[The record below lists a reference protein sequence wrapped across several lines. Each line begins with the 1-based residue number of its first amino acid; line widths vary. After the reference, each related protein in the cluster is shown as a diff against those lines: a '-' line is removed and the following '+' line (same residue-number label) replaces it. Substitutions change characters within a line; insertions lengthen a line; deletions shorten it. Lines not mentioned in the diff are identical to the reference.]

1 MAAAVAETALVPT
14 VATQQQPPAEDT
26 QPKDDSNLYSSRLPR
41 MTKEE
46 LKRICKE
53 LKLYLTP
60 HLNDILYLHYKG
72 YARIENLEEYT
83 GLRCLFLECNGIR
96 KLENLDAQTE
106 MRCLYMAKNLVER
119 IENLDSMVNL
129 DTIDLSH
136 NSLERIEN
144 LSNLT
149 KLTKVILAHNKI
161 SSIEDLKGLLDCPSL
176 TVVDLQHNKIEDA
189 QVIDEIFVKMPNL
202 RVLYLQGNPVV
213 KQIKFYRKTLTHK
226 LPNLTYLDDRPVF
239 PNDRRYAE
247 AYFSGGAEAE
257 RAERKLVQEEEQQ
270 KTMASVE
277 WLLRKRQKNEVA
289 TAQAKAEAAAVSR
302 GEDPA
307 SVPPVD
313 PAKCDWLYGDH
324 VTSDTN
330 SDGFVDVIEAD
341 PPTGDAGD
349 AVDNLPMIAPRQ
361 NDGGGI
367 FSSVAKDAEEPAADS
382 SILLLGNSQPSE
394 DRDAAAPAV
403 KKSPLIVE
411 LDDIQPTVDEQ
422 ISTTKE
428 PAAAPVESS
437 STLSMTEIRDA
448 LEVAATAATEAAKS
462 QLDDELD

>member
-14 VATQQQPPAEDT
+14 VATQQQPPAEDA

-83 GLRCLFLECNGIR
+83 GLPLPLPRVQWNF
-96 KLENLDAQTE
+96 TE

-202 RVLYLQGNPVV
+202 R
-213 KQIKFYRKTLTHK
+213 IKFYRKTLTHK

-239 PNDRRYAE
+239 PTT
-247 AYFSGGAEAE
+247 GAMLRPTSPAG
-257 RAERKLVQEEEQQ
+257 
-270 KTMASVE
+270 
-277 WLLRKRQKNEVA
+277 RKRNEPNGNSCKKKSSKRPWLAWSKGGGCRGVA
-289 TAQAKAEAAAVSR
+289 RRRPRLRASR
-302 GEDPA
+302 G
-307 SVPPVD
+307 S
-313 PAKCDWLYGDH
+313 AKCDWLYGDH

-367 FSSVAKDAEEPAADS
+367 FSSVAKDAEEPAAAFQHPVAS
-382 SILLLGNSQPSE
+382 NSQPSE
-394 DRDAAAPAV
+394 DRGCRCAPLL
-403 KKSPLIVE
+403 KK
-411 LDDIQPTVDEQ
+411 
-422 ISTTKE
+422 IS
-428 PAAAPVESS
+428 A
-437 STLSMTEIRDA
+437 DC
-448 LEVAATAATEAAKS
+448 
-462 QLDDELD
+462 